1 VLDAWHRGRRN
12 DERGLRPQPTS
23 PAVCRPGRTIRRSR
37 PGETGKRA
45 HGHPRTTP
53 GLSVDRPAPGP
64 ASRPR
69 GRTGRDGNRGRERG
83 RRRWCVACARRCGT
97 SPSVN
102 RRRRGSLSSWGISQ
116 RVSSWQA
123 WTASG
128 VLSLTFGSTQPTL
141 ERAADVIG
149 HCEKNSRPGGPLR
162 CASCSARG
170 PARTPCPVVRSAAS
184 IHWTDGPHSPLW
196 TPVKQR
202 FINIVAM
209 SVK

>member
-1 VLDAWHRGRRN
+1 MD
-12 DERGLRPQPTS
+12 T
-23 PAVCRPGRTIRRSR
+23 
-37 PGETGKRA
+37 RA
-45 HGHPRTTP
+45 P
-53 GLSVDRPAPGP
+53 RPACPWTDRLRAQ

-83 RRRWCVACARRCGT
+83 RRRWCAACARRCGT

-102 RRRRGSLSSWGISQ
+102 RRRRGSLSSWGIPADQLMAGLDGLGCLVAHLRIDS
-116 RVSSWQA
+116 A
-123 WTASG
+123 N
-128 VLSLTFGSTQPTL
+128 L

-149 HCEKNSRPGGPLR
+149 RCEKNSRPGGPLR

-184 IHWTDGPHSPLW
+184 VHWADDPRSPLW